1 MAKSAR
7 ANLSGLSSLSGRRS
21 ASVIR
26 TRAILI
32 IAYCLR
38 QLSANAA
45 IAASRVGPPHQ
56 FSAGAE

>member
-1 MAKSAR
+1 MAKSAQ

-45 IAASRVGPPHQ
+45 IAASRVGPPP
-56 FSAGAE
+56 SV